1 MKKTIISMV
10 VMAMFAVM
18 PANAQG
24 IAFGVKGGVNF
35 TKMSIDNDAVNSESG
50 VGFFIGP
57 TLKIDFLPFL
67 GVQGSVMYEQANSK
81 VDGEKIKRQSIIVPI
96 DLRVNLKLNEDAGI
110 YLATGPQVGFNVG
123 ESDFSWNDTSTYK
136 NTFQMKKSMFNWNFG
151 AGAMLSKH
159 FEVGVVYSL
168 GISKTGELEAEIDE
182 LYKAVGKLAYDS
194 QKIGSV
200 SSFDEKFAL
209 IDEKLKKID
218 ELKARP
224 EQAPIE

>member
-1 MKKTIISMV
+1 MKKNIISMV

-35 TKMSIDNDAVNSESG
+35 TKMSIDDDAVKSESG

-67 GVQGSVMYEQANSK
+67 GIQGAVMYEQANSK
-81 VDGEKIKRQSIIVPI
+81 VDGEKIKRQSIIIPI
-96 DLRVNLKLNEDAGI
+96 DARVSFKFKEGAGI
-110 YLATGPQVGFNVG
+110 YLATGPQFGFNVG
-123 ESDFSWNDTSTYK
+123 DSEFTWNDTSTYK

-159 FEVGVVYSL
+159 LEVGVVYSL
-168 GISKTGELEAEIDE
+168 GISKTGELEAEID
-182 LYKAVGKLAYDS
+182 KAKANNN
-194 QKIGSV
+194 
-200 SSFDEKFAL
+200 
-209 IDEKLKKID
+209 
-218 ELKARP
+218 ELKPKSSTWQISATYFF
-224 EQAPIE
+224 

>member
-1 MKKTIISMV
+1 
-10 VMAMFAVM
+10 MAMFAVM

-96 DLRVNLKLNEDAGI
+96 DLRVNLKLNEEAGI
-110 YLATGPQVGFNVG
+110 YLATGPQVGFNVC

-168 GISKTGELEAEIDE
+168 GISKTGELEAEID
-182 LYKAVGKLAYDS
+182 KAKANNN
-194 QKIGSV
+194 
-200 SSFDEKFAL
+200 
-209 IDEKLKKID
+209 
-218 ELKARP
+218 ELKPKSRTWQISATYFF
-224 EQAPIE
+224 

>member
-67 GVQGSVMYEQANSK
+67 GIQGSVMYEQANSK

-96 DLRVNLKLNEDAGI
+96 DLRVNLKLNEEAGI

-151 AGAMLSKH
+151 AGAMLSTVSAFPRPVSWKQRLTRQRPITMNLSPSPEPGRFPQH
-159 FEVGVVYSL
+159 IS
-168 GISKTGELEAEIDE
+168 SKT
-182 LYKAVGKLAYDS
+182 
-194 QKIGSV
+194 
-200 SSFDEKFAL
+200 
-209 IDEKLKKID
+209 
-218 ELKARP
+218 
-224 EQAPIE
+224 